1 MVEITTVHAQKV
13 VRDIIF
19 LVDGSDYVGDANLPY
34 IKDFITG
41 IVNRLDVRPE
51 RARIGLMQYSDRP
64 RTEFYLNSHNNKQD
78 VLAAVAQLR
87 LVGGRTLNTGAALA
101 NALDNNF
108 RPLRRQGVQQVLI
121 LITGGP
127 SQDEA
132 KRMADKLAVNGILTF
147 AVGAGQADRDFLTKV
162 AFVPQ
167 LAYYENTFR
176 SLPDVVETIFSPL
189 ITVVGDTENVPPP
202 APPPGKFF
210 NAQ

>member
-1 MVEITTVHAQKV
+1 MQTQRVI
-13 VRDIIF
+13 RDIIF
-19 LVDGSDYVGDANLPY
+19 LVDGSDFVGNANLPY
-34 IKDFITG
+34 IKNFISG

-51 RARIGLMQYSDRP
+51 RVRIGLMQYSDRP

-78 VLAAVAQLR
+78 VLAAIAQLR

-108 RPLRRQGVQQVLI
+108 KPLRRQGVQQVLV

-132 KRMADKLAVNGILTF
+132 KRMADKLAVEGILTF
-147 AVGAGQADRDFLTKV
+147 AVGAGQADLDFLAKV

-167 LAYYENTFR
+167 LAYKKSSF
-176 SLPDVVETIFSPL
+176 SALPDVVEMIYGPL
-189 ITVVGDTENVPPP
+189 ITVVGDTENVAPP

-210 NAQ
+210 NYILA